1 MGLHSILD
9 GGLSRQ
15 VLAATE
21 GADWLDRCD
30 ARSSIS
36 IAWLNIRS
44 GSQTKASGEGDLLK
58 RGPSRG
64 YSSIYK

>member
-1 MGLHSILD
+1 MLD
-9 GGLSRQ
+9 GGLSEQ
-15 VLAATE
+15 VLTASE

-44 GSQTKASGEGDLLK
+44 GSQTEASGEGDLLEK
-58 RGPSRG
+58 GPSRG
-64 YSSIYK
+64 YSSIYM